1 MAGIREIVLDTE
13 TTGLDPA
20 SGHRVVEIGCVELI
34 DRLPT
39 GNYYHTF
46 INPMRDMPTEAYNV
60 HGISEE
66 FLKDKPTFRK
76 IAQEF
81 LDFIS
86 TSNLVIHNAAFDIKF
101 LNHELALL
109 GKKEIRMSRA
119 IDTLLIA
126 RKKFPG
132 RPANLD
138 ALCRRFKISLESR
151 DKHGALIDS
160 ELLARVYLELM
171 GGSQKKMSLEEDQG
185 LIMQEIKNIALSKR
199 SFEIPA
205 NDLEEHNDFID
216 KKIKNSLWKENK

>member
-1 MAGIREIVLDTE
+1 MSGMREVVLDTE

-20 SGHRVVEIGCVELI
+20 DGHRVVEIGCIELI
-34 DRLPT
+34 DRIPT
-39 GNYYHTF
+39 GKYYHTF
-46 INPMRDMPTEAYNV
+46 INPMRDMPTEAYRI
-60 HGISEE
+60 HGISGE
-66 FLKDKPTFRK
+66 FLKDKPIFSH
-76 IAQEF
+76 IAQDF
-81 LDFIS
+81 LDFIG

-109 GKKEIRMSRA
+109 GKTEIRMNRA

-138 ALCRRFKISLESR
+138 ALCRRYKISLESR

-171 GGSQKKMSLEEDQG
+171 GGAQKAMSLEGQSSNITQQIE
-185 LIMQEIKNIALSKR
+185 EIALSKR
-199 SFEIPA
+199 SFDIPA
-205 NDLEEHNDFID
+205 NDLKEHNNFI
-216 KKIKNSLWKENK
+216 KGKIQNSLWDDE

>member
-1 MAGIREIVLDTE
+1 MSGMREIVLDTE

-20 SGHRVVEIGCVELI
+20 EGHRVVEIGCIELL
-34 DRLPT
+34 DRIPT
-39 GNYYHTF
+39 GKYYHTF
-46 INPMRDMPTEAYNV
+46 INPMRDMPAEAYKV
-60 HGISEE
+60 HGISGE
-66 FLKDKPTFRK
+66 FLKDKPLFSH
-76 IAQEF
+76 IAEDF
-81 LDFIS
+81 LNFIG

-109 GKKEIRMSRA
+109 GKKEIRMNRA

-138 ALCRRFKISLESR
+138 ALCRRYKISLESR

-171 GGSQKKMSLEEDQG
+171 GGAQKAMSLEGQNNN
-185 LIMQEIKNIALSKR
+185 ITQQIKEIALSKR
-199 SFEIPA
+199 SFAIPA
-205 NDLEEHNDFID
+205 NDLKEHTDFIAD
-216 KKIKNSLWKENK
+216 KIQNSLWNNE